1 MILNLRVTLLVFN
14 SKLCLLAVKAAW
26 GRVGLRVCGLTV
38 GHHGAGAA
46 RADSNVEVF
55 NNAGVLTGL
64 FIRVK
69 LK

>member
-1 MILNLRVTLLVFN
+1 MSLHT
-14 SKLCLLAVKAAW
+14 AQD
-26 GRVGLRVCGLTV
+26 RVGLCVFVCKCVCVCGLIV
-38 GHHGAGAA
+38 GQNGVGAA

-55 NNAGVLTGL
+55 NNAKVLAGL

>member
-1 MILNLRVTLLVFN
+1 MY
-14 SKLCLLAVKAAW
+14 LCVS
-26 GRVGLRVCGLTV
+26 VCVCGLIV
-38 GHHGAGAA
+38 GQNGVGAA

-55 NNAGVLTGL
+55 NNAKVLAGL

>member
-1 MILNLRVTLLVFN
+1 MCVCVCVCVRGLI
-14 SKLCLLAVKAAW
+14 
-26 GRVGLRVCGLTV
+26 VGQ
-38 GHHGAGAA
+38 HGADGA

-55 NNAGVLTGL
+55 NNAAVLTGL

>member
-1 MILNLRVTLLVFN
+1 MFVGGLIVGQN
-14 SKLCLLAVKAAW
+14 
-26 GRVGLRVCGLTV
+26 RVGAV
-38 GHHGAGAA
+38 

-55 NNAGVLTGL
+55 NNAKVLTGL